1 MTQTLA
7 TFLNGANG
15 AIIAELHE
23 RWLADPNAVDASWR
37 AVFDGLAEDAAALG
51 GELRG
56 PSWARGPR
64 ATVIGAVEAEAPAR
78 RGAKGAA
85 APAPAAK
92 PGATAE
98 DVRAA
103 TRDSVRALMLIRAYR
118 IRGHLAAQLDPL
130 GLKPRERHPELE
142 PATYGFTDADCR
154 PAPTSSF
161 WSPRTATRRCL
172 RCRCRIRSS
181 PR

>member
-1 MTQTLA
+1 
-7 TFLNGANG
+7 
-15 AIIAELHE
+15 
-23 RWLADPNAVDASWR
+23 
-37 AVFDGLAEDAAALG
+37 VFDGLAEDAAALG

-92 PGATAE
+92 PGVTAE

-142 PATYGFTDADCR
+142 PATYGFTDADMDR
-154 PAPTSSF
+154 RIFIDGVLGLETPTLGEIMQVLRATYCGSIGVASSR
-161 WSPRTATRRCL
+161 SATRRNSPP
-172 RCRCRIRSS
+172 RARRRSWS
-181 PR
+181 A